1 MLKSPCTRLKAEL
14 YNAAGFFGPLSPGP
28 SLDIIDIPKWFT
40 QVSSTTAFSE
50 SHSCK
55 ATLSQQDQQKYSQCT
70 RWYYGFLRVRGKK
83 KSLHSFRTRRRGHGT
98 GVGVIS
104 LCLYSREN
112 LFKFTQVKCVA
123 FFSYLSPPD
132 HWKIRRLL
140 TQEKET
146 FYNVLKAKRVL
157 Q

>member
-55 ATLSQQDQQKYSQCT
+55 ATLSQQDQQKYS
-70 RWYYGFLRVRGKK
+70 VRGGIMAFSGSGEKK
-83 KSLHSFRTRRRGHGT
+83 KVCIVSGPEEGDM
-98 GVGVIS
+98 G
-104 LCLYSREN
+104 
-112 LFKFTQVKCVA
+112 
-123 FFSYLSPPD
+123 
-132 HWKIRRLL
+132 
-140 TQEKET
+140 QE
-146 FYNVLKAKRVL
+146 
-157 Q
+157 